1 MVPAPEPAAHDN
13 FEVEVARGPDD
24 PLGPVPQSFRHGTRE
39 IAVAE
44 ILDRWPGTD
53 HLYIK
58 LRGADGA
65 VYILRQDLTR
75 DRWQLVLFAAE
86 RSRRYTKSG

>member
-1 MVPAPEPAAHDN
+1 MVSAPEPAATAS
-13 FEVEVARGPDD
+13 FEVEVAYDPDD
-24 PLGPVPQSFRHGTRE
+24 PLGPVPQSFRLGTRE

-65 VYILRQDLTR
+65 VYILRHDLTR
-75 DRWQLVLFAAE
+75 DRWQLVLFTAQ
-86 RSRRYTKSG
+86 RSQG